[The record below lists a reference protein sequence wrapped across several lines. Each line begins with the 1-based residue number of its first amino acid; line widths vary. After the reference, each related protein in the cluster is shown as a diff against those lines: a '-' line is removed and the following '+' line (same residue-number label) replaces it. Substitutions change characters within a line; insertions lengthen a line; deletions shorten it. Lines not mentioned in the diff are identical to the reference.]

1 MTSLCEEL
9 QKRANPEKA
18 RVLQRFFKTG
28 KGEYGEG
35 DVFLGITVPQS
46 RAIAEQF
53 AHIELKDVKKHLQS
67 KMHEERLVA
76 LLVLVEKYKKSDD
89 KKEIADFYL
98 SNTKHINNWD
108 LVDLTADKILGDYL
122 FDKDKCIIYE
132 LVKSSNLWER
142 RIAIVSTF
150 NFIKQRK
157 FDETLRLAEMLLH
170 DKHDLIHKACGWML
184 REVGKKDEKVL
195 RDFLKKNYK
204 HMPRTMLR
212 YAIERFPEVKRKSYL
227 AGAV

>member
-1 MTSLCEEL
+1 MNTLSQALNMHS
-9 QKRANPEKA
+9 NPEKA
-18 RVLQRFFKTG
+18 RVLQGFFKTG
-28 KGEYGEG
+28 VGEYGEG
-35 DVFLGITVPQS
+35 DIFLGITVPQS
-46 RAIAEQF
+46 RKIAKQF

-76 LLVLVEKYKKSDD
+76 LLILVEKYKKSDD
-89 KKEIADFYL
+89 KKEIVDFYL
-98 SNTKHINNWD
+98 SNTKHVNNWD

-122 FDKDKCIIYE
+122 FDKNKNIIYE
-132 LVKSSNLWER
+132 LSKSNNLWER

-195 RDFLKKNYK
+195 RDFLNKNYK

-212 YAIERFPEVKRKSYL
+212 YAIERFPENERKKYL
-227 AGAV
+227 GGAV